1 MKIDSKISF
10 PSPENVEVGDI
21 LVVDYCKNEA
31 IGILIFLNENEYM
44 ERPTPKEEKYGCL
57 NLNTMQIESYEESLK
72 DCFEAYDDNCGVF
85 YIIKGEH
92 VELTY

>member
-10 PSPENVEVGDI
+10 PHPENVEVGDI
-21 LVVDYCKNEA
+21 LVVDYYKNEA
-31 IGILIFLNENEYM
+31 EGILIFLNENDLM
-44 ERPTPKEEKYGCL
+44 EKETQKEEKYGCL
-57 NLNTMQIESYEESLK
+57 NLNTMQIESYEETLE
-72 DCFEAYDDNCGVF
+72 DCFYTYENNCGEF

>member
-10 PSPENVEVGDI
+10 PHPENVEVVDI
-21 LVVDYCKNEA
+21 LVVDYYKNEA
-31 IGILIFLNENEYM
+31 EGILIFLNENDFM
-44 ERPTPKEEKYGCL
+44 EKQTPKEEKYGCL
-57 NLNTMQIESYEESLK
+57 NLNTMQIESYEETLE
-72 DCFEAYDDNCGVF
+72 DCFDAYENNCGVL